1 MKLQTL
7 LCAALLAACASIAM
21 PKAAAQD
28 TKPAKAAKAG
38 KKAEKKSESK
48 KAKAGKLQHVV
59 AFKFKDTASKDDVKK
74 VEEAFRALKTKIP
87 QVQKLAWGLNNSPE
101 GLNKGCTHGCIL
113 TFNSEEDRNAYLVHP
128 DHKEF
133 GTLVKPLIADVF
145 VLDFW
150 AKD

>member
-28 TKPAKAAKAG
+28 TKPAKAAKPD
-38 KKAEKKSESK
+38 KKSASK

-87 QVQKLAWGLNNSPE
+87 QVQKLVWGLNNSPE
-101 GLNKGCTHGCIL
+101 GLNKGCTHGWIL

>member
-1 MKLQTL
+1 MKLQPL

-21 PKAAAQD
+21 PQAAAED

-38 KKAEKKSESK
+38 K

-101 GLNKGCTHGCIL
+101 GLNKGCTHGWIL

-150 AKD
+150 SKD

>member
-1 MKLQTL
+1 MKLRSL
-7 LCAALLAACASIAM
+7 LCAALTAALTLATM
-21 PKAAAQD
+21 TTTRAQE
-28 TKPAKAAKAG
+28 TKPAKAAK
-38 KKAEKKSESK
+38 KAEKKTEGK
-48 KAKAGKLQHVV
+48 KPKAAKLQHVV
-59 AFKFKDTASKDDVKK
+59 AFKFKDGADVKK

-101 GLNKGCTHGCIL
+101 GLNKGCTHAWIL

-133 GTLVKPLIADVF
+133 GNLVKPLLADVF

-150 AKD
+150 VKD

>member
-1 MKLQTL
+1 MKLQPL

-38 KKAEKKSESK
+38 K

-101 GLNKGCTHGCIL
+101 GLNKGCTHGWIL

>member
-1 MKLQTL
+1 MKLQPL
-7 LCAALLAACASIAM
+7 LCAVLLAACASIAM

-38 KKAEKKSESK
+38 KRSESK

-101 GLNKGCTHGCIL
+101 GLNKGCTHGWIL